1 MEDRRTERV
10 RRFYGEAPFP
20 NYGAR
25 DTLASLRLRAE
36 RSPLARLLDQAI
48 PRDARVLDLGCGTGQ
63 MTIFLASG
71 RRWVVGADMTRGS
84 LALAADAARRFGVEQ
99 ALFVQTDL
107 RRPGLGEGAFDVV
120 LSLGVLHHTPDPR
133 AAFGAMVRLCRP
145 GGIVVVGLYNAFAR
159 LPHRLR
165 RLVAR
170 AIGMRWVPFDPILCQ
185 RAAEPARRD
194 AWLRDQYLHPEEH
207 RHTLGEV
214 QGWFRGH
221 DVDYLRSYPSA
232 LLDGEPPGADQ
243 LFSAAED
250 DWWPE
255 GILAQLGWMRT
266 LGAEGGLFVVIGRR
280 GQALQSRCASTQEAR
295 PSSRPAAM
303 SGTQWWRR

>member
-1 MEDRRTERV
+1 MRSSEDRRTAAV
-10 RRFYGEAPFP
+10 RAFYTEAPFP

-25 DTLASLRLRAE
+25 DTLETLRRRAE

-48 PRDARVLDLGCGTGQ
+48 PHDARVLELGCGTGQ
-63 MTIFLASG
+63 MTLFLASG
-71 RRWVVGADMTRGS
+71 GDQRVVVGADLTRAS
-84 LALAADAARRFGVEQ
+84 LTLAADAARRFGV
-99 ALFVQTDL
+99 ARAGFVECDL
-107 RRPGLGEGAFDVV
+107 RRPSLAEGAFDVV

-133 AAFGAMVRLCRP
+133 AAFRTLVPLARP
-145 GGIVVVGLYNAFAR
+145 DGGIVVVGLYNTFAR

-170 AIGMRWVPFDPILCQ
+170 ATGMRFVPFDPVL
-185 RAAEPARRD
+185 RDRRAEPARRA

-214 QGWFRGH
+214 QSWFREN
-221 DVDYLRSYPSA
+221 DVTYLRSYPSA
-232 LLDGEPPGADQ
+232 LLGGRPDGRDGDEDLRGDE
-243 LFSAAED
+243 LFDPAAD

-255 GILAQLGWMRT
+255 GVLAQLGWMRT

-280 GQALQSRCASTQEAR
+280 QRH
-295 PSSRPAAM
+295 
-303 SGTQWWRR
+303 